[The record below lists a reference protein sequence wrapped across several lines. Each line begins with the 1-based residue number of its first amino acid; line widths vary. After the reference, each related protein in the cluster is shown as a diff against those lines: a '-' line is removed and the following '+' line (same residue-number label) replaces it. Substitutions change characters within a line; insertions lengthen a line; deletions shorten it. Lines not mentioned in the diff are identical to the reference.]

1 MIIHI
6 RFSKSLT
13 LPIIVAMEEMAYK
26 SDQQMLSALKLG
38 SESAF
43 QAIVQMHTKD
53 LLKHAFSRLKNEQD
67 AEDMVQDI
75 FTHIWE
81 KRKSIEIKTSL
92 AGYLFTILKHR
103 ILRHILRS
111 DLHKKAVEHLLYRM
125 DQMQAGV
132 LELLAVK
139 DMEDTL
145 SEAVEAL
152 PENMRQIFILK
163 QQDYTIREI
172 AEALGLAEQTIKNYN
187 TELVRRIKVVITEK
201 HPDINHSFL
210 LAIACLLTKN

>member
-1 MIIHI
+1 MDEIAH
-6 RFSKSLT
+6 RS
-13 LPIIVAMEEMAYK
+13 E
-26 SDQQMLSALKLG
+26 QQMLSALRLG

-43 QAIVQMHTKD
+43 QAIVRLYTKD

-75 FTHIWE
+75 FTHVWE
-81 KRKSIEIKTSL
+81 KRTSIEIRTSL

-111 DLHKKAVEHLLYRM
+111 DLHNKAVEHLLYRM
-125 DQMQAGV
+125 DEMQAGV

-139 DMEDTL
+139 DIEGTL

-187 TELVRRIKVVITEK
+187 TELVRRIKVAITEK

-210 LAIACLLTKN
+210 FALAYLLTKN

>member
-1 MIIHI
+1 
-6 RFSKSLT
+6 
-13 LPIIVAMEEMAYK
+13 MEK
-26 SDQQMLSALKLG
+26 K
-38 SESAF
+38 
-43 QAIVQMHTKD
+43 T
-53 LLKHAFSRLKNEQD
+53 
-67 AEDMVQDI
+67 
-75 FTHIWE
+75 
-81 KRKSIEIKTSL
+81 SIEIKTSL

-111 DLHKKAVEHLLYRM
+111 DLHNKAVEHLLYRM
-125 DQMQAGV
+125 DEMQAGV

-139 DMEDTL
+139 DVERTL

-163 QQDYTIREI
+163 QQDYTIKEI

-187 TELVRRIKVVITEK
+187 TELVRRIKVAITEK

-210 LAIACLLTKN
+210 FALAYLLTKN

>member
-1 MIIHI
+1 MDQIAH
-6 RFSKSLT
+6 RS
-13 LPIIVAMEEMAYK
+13 E
-26 SDQQMLSALKLG
+26 QQMLSALRLG

-43 QAIVQMHTKD
+43 QAIVRLYTKD
-53 LLKHAFSRLKNEQD
+53 LLKHAFSRLKNEED

-75 FTHIWE
+75 FTHVWE
-81 KRKSIEIKTSL
+81 KRTSIEIRTSL

-111 DLHKKAVEHLLYRM
+111 DLHNKAVEHLLYRM
-125 DQMQAGV
+125 DEMQAGV

-139 DMEDTL
+139 DIEETL

-172 AEALGLAEQTIKNYN
+172 AEALGLAEQTVKNYN
-187 TELVRRIKVVITEK
+187 TELVRRIKVAITEK

-210 LAIACLLTKN
+210 FALAYLLTKN

>member
-1 MIIHI
+1 
-6 RFSKSLT
+6 
-13 LPIIVAMEEMAYK
+13 MEETAYR
-26 SDQQMLSALKLG
+26 SEQQMLSALRLG

-43 QAIVQMHTKD
+43 QAIVHLHTKE

-75 FTHIWE
+75 FTQVWE
-81 KRKSIEIKTSL
+81 KRTSIEIKTSL

-111 DLHKKAVEHLLYRM
+111 DLHNKAVEHLLYRM
-125 DQMQAGV
+125 DEMQAGV

-139 DMEDTL
+139 DVERTL

-163 QQDYTIREI
+163 QQDYTIKEI

-187 TELVRRIKVVITEK
+187 TELVRRIKVAITEK

-210 LAIACLLTKN
+210 FALAYLLTKN